1 MTGFGSVILADGQ
14 LAAAEVALA
23 FHFGRIGHDVERLA
37 AILAGPASGHAL
49 DYRLVRYLDRQR
61 AVDID
66 TCLLKRFGLRDG
78 SGHTVEDI
86 AVFAV
91 GLGKA
96 LVDDADNDIVGNELA
111 AFHIRLSLQT
121 YGVPF
126 FMAAR
131 RILPVEMVGIESMRL
146 SISA

>member
-1 MTGFGSVILADGQ
+1 M
-14 LAAAEVALA
+14 
-23 FHFGRIGHDVERLA
+23 ERLA

-96 LVDDADNDIVGNELA
+96 LVNDADNDIVGNELA

-121 YGVPF
+121 YGRAVF
-126 FMAAR
+126 HGSTEDIAGRNGGDREHAAQY
-131 RILPVEMVGIESMRL
+131 L
-146 SISA
+146 SLSTFTCAGSA

>member
-1 MTGFGSVILADGQ
+1 MWKVWLQSLQ
-14 LAAAEVALA
+14 AA
-23 FHFGRIGHDVERLA
+23 
-37 AILAGPASGHAL
+37 ASGHAL

-66 TCLLKRFGLRDG
+66 TCLLKRLGLRDG

-96 LVDDADNDIVGNELA
+96 LVNDADNDIVGNELA
-111 AFHIRLSLQT
+111 AFHIRLSPQT
-121 YGVPF
+121 YGRTVF
-126 FMAAR
+126 H
-131 RILPVEMVGIESMRL
+131 G
-146 SISA
+146 SAEDIAG